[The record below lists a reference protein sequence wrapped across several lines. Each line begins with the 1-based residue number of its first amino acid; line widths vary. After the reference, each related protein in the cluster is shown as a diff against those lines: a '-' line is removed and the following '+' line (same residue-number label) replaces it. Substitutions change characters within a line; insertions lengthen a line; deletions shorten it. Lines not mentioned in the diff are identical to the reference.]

1 MAKSGMESLALLVAP
16 LALLL
21 PFLFYNAIIYYPRH
35 QVAGHIAMAIAAL
48 YVVTTC
54 LAREPTTIGRDGVE
68 TRSDPP
74 AQAPS
79 MRARR
84 LRHLFAALAVLAC
97 AAGIQAG
104 VLAAP
109 ISVAPS
115 TGGPRAA
122 NRIVG
127 YRLEPR
133 TVRVGQPVRLTLFF
147 ERGPVDLAPNVTFVR
162 TGLWGRVDPVVAP
175 RVPPF
180 LGTESPSNTVTVVA
194 NVSPGTYK
202 LRVDR
207 GRAFGVLLVTP

>member
-1 MAKSGMESLALLVAP
+1 MESLALLVAP